1 MELRV
6 EEVTEILKQEI
17 RDYGRQVEI
26 KEKGTVITVGDGSAR
41 VYGLSGAMAGEL
53 LDFPH

>member
-26 KEKGTVITVGDGSAR
+26 RKGHGNHR
-41 VYGLSGAMAGEL
+41 
-53 LDFPH
+53 